1 MRLAHSALSMNSF
14 SQKLFVFFLVLLGIH
29 PAVYSQKVLGTK
41 PEKVGLSSARLERIN
56 TLMQDYVDEG
66 KLAGVVTMVARR
78 GKVAHFERF
87 GLMDIETRKPM
98 QLDTIF
104 RIYSMSKPITSV
116 AVMMLYEEG
125 RFLLNDPVSKYTPEF
140 KDLKVFI
147 KKTEEGLELTDLER
161 EITIRDLLSHTA
173 GLGYGWNDDPAFVE
187 LYEEAD
193 LFNRK
198 GTIKDM
204 VEKLTKLPLLHQPGT
219 KWHYSV
225 SVDVLGY
232 FVEVISGIPFD
243 QFLEG
248 RIFKPLGMKDT
259 AFYVPEESWDR
270 FPTSY
275 EPDENGGI
283 KVNDAVSPSRYLRP
297 PSLFSGGGGLV
308 STAEDYMRFSQMLL
322 NGGELDGTR
331 LLGRK
336 TVELMTINHV
346 PEEIRPGIGFGLGFL
361 VVLDVAKTEELG
373 SVGKFGWAGYAYTRF
388 FIDPKEELIGV
399 FMTQLAKNDE
409 YTTHEE
415 FRVSVYQSIV
425 D

>member
-1 MRLAHSALSMNSF
+1 MELTA
-14 SQKLFVFFLVLLGIH
+14 QKIFVFFLVLLGIH
-29 PAVYSQKVLGTK
+29 PAVYSQKVLDTK

-56 TLMQDYVDEG
+56 SLMQDYVDEG

-87 GLMDIETRKPM
+87 GVMDIETRKPM

-116 AVMMLYEEG
+116 AVMILYEEG
-125 RFLLNDPVSKYTPEF
+125 RFLLNDPVSKYIPEF
-140 KDLKVFI
+140 KDLRVFL
-147 KKTEEGLELTDLER
+147 KKREEGLELVDLER
-161 EITIRDLLSHTA
+161 GITIRDLLCHTA
-173 GLGYGWNDDPAFVE
+173 GLGYGWNDDPPLDE
-187 LYEEAD
+187 IYREAD
-193 LFNRK
+193 LFNRE

-225 SVDVLGY
+225 SIDVLGY

-243 QFLEG
+243 EFLEE

-275 EPDENGGI
+275 EPDENRGI
-283 KVNDAVSPSRYLRP
+283 KVNDAASTSRYLKP

-322 NGGELDGTR
+322 NGGELKGTR

-336 TVELMTINHV
+336 TVELMTMNHV
-346 PEEIRPGIGFGLGFL
+346 SEEIRSGIGFGLGFL

-373 SVGKFGWAGYAYTRF
+373 SVGKFGWGGYAYTRF
-388 FIDPKEELIGV
+388 FIDPKEELIGI

-415 FRVSVYQSIV
+415 YRVLVYQSIV